1 MVYLNTCYMT
11 SFKDFA
17 EHTKNDYFVIFAGMI
32 IIGFSAFSKELLAGN
47 VSTVIKIIG
56 ILVLVYAVGLYASHI
71 KTYFNENPNFFV
83 NSQYAPYRQ
92 NIYAGCGLC
101 IMLLGL
107 LLYAVYTIF
116 V

>member
-17 EHTKNDYFVIFAGMI
+17 EHTKNDYIIIFAGMI
-32 IIGFSAFSKELLAGN
+32 IIGFSAFSKELLTVA
-47 VSTVIKIIG
+47 VTTVIKIIG
-56 ILVLVYAVGLYASHI
+56 ILVLVYALFLYALHI
-71 KTYFNENPNFFV
+71 KTYFIENPNFFV

-92 NIYAGCGLC
+92 NIFAGCGVC
-101 IMLLGL
+101 ILLISL
-107 LLYAVYTIF
+107 LLYAIYTIF

>member
-1 MVYLNTCYMT
+1 MT

-17 EHTKNDYFVIFAGMI
+17 QHTKNDYIIIFAGMI
-32 IIGFSAFSKELLAGN
+32 IIGFSAFCKELTT
-47 VSTVIKIIG
+47 VTISTTIKLIG
-56 ILVLVYAVGLYASHI
+56 ILVLVYAICLYVLHI

-92 NIYAGCGLC
+92 NIYASGGVC
-101 IMLLGL
+101 ILLIGL
-107 LLYAVYTIF
+107 LLYAIYTIF

>member
-1 MVYLNTCYMT
+1 MT

-32 IIGFSAFSKELLAGN
+32 IIGLSAFSKALFTATM
-47 VSTVIKIIG
+47 STVIKIIG
-56 ILVLVYAVGLYASHI
+56 ILVLVYAVGLYALHI
-71 KTYFNENPNFFV
+71 KTYFIENPNFFL

-92 NIYAGCGLC
+92 NIYAGCGVC
-101 IMLLGL
+101 IVLIGL
-107 LLYAVYTIF
+107 LLYAIYTIF